1 MKRLFIMILVPLLAV
16 TLAAKAKI
24 TFEKTEIDFGEIE
37 SGKVVDM
44 EFKFKNAGDETLVI
58 KNISSSCGCTVTK
71 VDKKEYKPGEEG
83 TIPVKFFSQGY
94 NGPVTKTITVSSN
107 DAENVYT
114 RLKIGGNVTLKDFAA
129 WEIIGGS
136 DRLDFNE
143 VTLGQKY
150 TEKIK
155 LKNTGTIELRIIEV
169 THAPEISPEFNK
181 KVLAPDEEGEIT
193 IAFKPM
199 EAGRFAAFMR
209 IQTNSYKQRS
219 VIIKIS
225 AEVKEGK

>member
-16 TLAAKAKI
+16 TLAANAKI
-24 TFEKTEIDFGEIE
+24 TFEKTELDFGELE
-37 SGKVVDM
+37 SGKVVDL
-44 EFKFKNAGDETLVI
+44 EFKFKNTGDETLII

-94 NGPVTKTITVSSN
+94 NGQVTKTITVSSN

-114 RLKIGGNVTLKDFAA
+114 RLKIGGNVVLKDFAA
-129 WEIIGGS
+129 WEIVGGS
-136 DRLDFNE
+136 DRLDFKE

-155 LKNTGTIELRIIEV
+155 LKNTGTIDLRIIEV
-169 THAPEISPEFNK
+169 THAPELSPEFNK
-181 KVLAPDEEGEIT
+181 KVLAPDEEGEIN

-199 EAGRFAAFMR
+199 QAGRFAAFMR
-209 IQTNSYKQRS
+209 IQTNAYRQRS
-219 VIIKIS
+219 VIIKVS
-225 AEVKEGK
+225 ADIKEEK